1 MAYASNQPER
11 ILVVEDDTS
20 MMPLLQKAILD
31 VRPQAEIFTA
41 ISLEEAFTI
50 LIKNSDIAQKKP
62 YSLIVA
68 DIFLEGSGTG
78 LDLWRVLC
86 ATYPLIPFLV
96 ISSLPEEKVL
106 EAVGEEEKKNLLFLK
121 KPFNITDFKLKIKS
135 ILSRGPVVQTGKQIS
150 NLMDKVDT
158 TLLSS
163 EDKHKHMANLIIL
176 KLSTDWL
183 ERQEW
188 MDSPYG
194 GQNPVQDILFQTRL
208 STDRLWE
215 DFFFKNKDA
224 MNLDKDKIREHIM
237 QISELTPELRVFFE
251 ERLAAME
258 NMFRH
263 EPKPGG
269 PEAEQNN

>member
-1 MAYASNQPER
+1 MAIAHNQPER

-31 VRPQAEIFTA
+31 VRPNAEIFTA

-96 ISSLPEEKVL
+96 ISSLPEDKVL
-106 EAVGEEEKKNLLFLK
+106 EAVGEEEKKNLLFLR
-121 KPFNITDFKLKIKS
+121 KPFAITDFKLKIKS
-135 ILSRGPVVQTGKQIS
+135 ILSRAPVLKSGKQLS
-150 NLMDKVDT
+150 SLMENVDT

-163 EDKHKHMANLIIL
+163 DEKHKHMANLIIL

-237 QISELTPELRVFFE
+237 QISELTPELREFFE
-251 ERLAAME
+251 ERLGAME
-258 NMFRH
+258 NLFKRSP
-263 EPKPGG
+263 EREGPGL
-269 PEAEQNN
+269 EHN

>member
-1 MAYASNQPER
+1 MAYAKNHPER
-11 ILVVEDDTS
+11 ILVVEDDSS

-31 VRPQAEIFTA
+31 VRPNAEIYTA

-106 EAVGEEEKKNLLFLK
+106 EAVGEDEKRNLIFLK
-121 KPFNITDFKLKIKS
+121 KPFSITDFKIKIKS
-135 ILSRGPVVQTGKQIS
+135 ILSRGPVLKSGKQLS
-150 NLMDKVDT
+150 GMMDKVDT

-163 EDKHKHMANLIIL
+163 DEKHKHMANLIIL

-237 QISELTPELRVFFE
+237 QISELTPELREFFE
-251 ERLAAME
+251 ERLGAMDSL
-258 NMFRH
+258 FKHSHRD
-263 EPKPGG
+263 G
-269 PEAEQNN
+269 PDAEQN

>member
-1 MAYASNQPER
+1 MAHAAIRPER
-11 ILVVEDDTS
+11 ILVVEDDSS

-31 VRPQAEIFTA
+31 VRPNAELFTA

-96 ISSLPEEKVL
+96 ISSLPESKVQ
-106 EAVGEEEKKNLLFLK
+106 EAVGEEEKKNLIFLK
-121 KPFNITDFKLKIKS
+121 KPFTITDFKLKIKS
-135 ILSRGPVVQTGKQIS
+135 ILTKGPIIKSGKQLA
-150 NLMDKVDT
+150 NLMESVDN

-163 EDKHKHMANLIIL
+163 DEKHKHMANLIIL

-188 MDSPYG
+188 VNSPYG

-224 MNLDKDKIREHIM
+224 MNLDKHKIREQIL
-237 QISELTPELRVFFE
+237 QISELTPELREFFE
-251 ERLAAME
+251 ERLGAME
-258 NMFRH
+258 NLFHSEKGGEGR
-263 EPKPGG
+263 G
-269 PEAEQNN
+269 PEKSN